1 MDAFTEF
8 LTDNRDRKTVTISP
22 GGNHG
27 DTLIHM
33 GLVKKLEEQGY
44 DYSSLNLESLY
55 RGNPVIGGKYLMN
68 IFLWKT
74 GIDAGFRLIHVPE
87 DVGLVLFDGGGYMN
101 DVWYGPALLKA
112 VIRQTEAPI
121 AVCPQ
126 SYVFSR
132 SRIANYF
139 MDGRE
144 ATLFCRERYSYDHL
158 TEQGLPPNVQLKV
171 SPELALYLAPE
182 DLREYVE
189 PREERYQ
196 LVAMRQD
203 RESAVPERLLR
214 EIKGACDNPVT
225 RDISMEG
232 SLTDF
237 VSWVANAETVY
248 TDRLHVAILSSI
260 LGKDATLYGNRYHKN
275 RGVWEY
281 SLRDGVRFVEA

>member
-8 LTDNRDRKTVTISP
+8 LRENRDRKTVTITP

-33 GLVKKLEEQGY
+33 GLVKKLDEYGFEY
-44 DYSSLNLESLY
+44 DCLNLEHMY
-55 RGNPVIGGKYLMN
+55 RGNPVIGGKYLIN
-68 IFLWKT
+68 ILFWRM
-74 GIDAGFRLIHVPE
+74 GIDAGFRLLDIPE
-87 DVGLVLFDGGGYMN
+87 DAGLVLFEGGDYMN
-101 DVWYGPALLKA
+101 DIWYGPTLLRA
-112 VIRQTEAPI
+112 VLRQTEAPI
-121 AVCPQ
+121 AVGPQ
-126 SYVFSR
+126 SYVFNR
-132 SRIANYF
+132 TRIADYF
-139 MDGRE
+139 VDGRE

-158 TEQGLPPNVQLKV
+158 TGQGLPPSVQLKV
-171 SPELALYLAPE
+171 SPEMALYLAPE
-182 DLREYVE
+182 DLEEFTE

-196 LVAMRQD
+196 LVAMRRD
-203 RESAVPERLLR
+203 RESAVSEKLLR
-214 EIKGACDNPVT
+214 EIKQACDNLVT

-260 LGKDATLYGNRYHKN
+260 LGKDVTLFGNIYHKN

-281 SLRDGVRFVEA
+281 SLRDSVRFVET

>member
-8 LTDNRDRKTVTISP
+8 LRENRYRKTVTISP

-33 GLVKKLEEQGY
+33 GLVKKLDEQGY

-74 GIDAGFRLIHVPE
+74 GIDAGFRLIEVPE
-87 DVGLVLFDGGGYMN
+87 DVELVLFDGGGYMN
-101 DVWYGPALLKA
+101 DVWYGPALLRA
-112 VIRQTEAPI
+112 ALRQTEAPL
-121 AVCPQ
+121 AVGPQ

-132 SRIANYF
+132 TRIADYF

-158 TEQGLPPNVQLKV
+158 AGQGLPPNVQLKV

-182 DLREYVE
+182 DLREYMK

-196 LVAMRQD
+196 LVAMRRD
-203 RESAVPERLLR
+203 RESAVPERLLQ
-214 EIKGACDNPVT
+214 EIEGACDNPVT

-237 VSWVANAETVY
+237 VSWVDNAETVY

-281 SLRDGVRFVEA
+281 SLRDGVRFVET